1 MSKLLNLVE
10 NANNKCIFSKRGEK
24 MPNYEQIYV
33 DIVNDILYNIIQ
45 NFRAEQNKTAEKEIH
60 DLIFKE
66 E

>member
-1 MSKLLNLVE
+1 MIQITNLFLAKEVQ
-10 NANNKCIFSKRGEK
+10 I

-45 NFRAEQNKTAEKEIH
+45 NFRAEQKKAVEKEIH

-66 E
+66 

>member
-1 MSKLLNLVE
+1 
-10 NANNKCIFSKRGEK
+10 

-45 NFRAEQNKTAEKEIH
+45 NFRAEQNKAAEKEIH

>member
-1 MSKLLNLVE
+1 
-10 NANNKCIFSKRGEK
+10 